1 MATKKKVLLSN
12 GTEVFIVDPTNDT
25 KVYKLCVTQLD
36 VNEGDPTKIDVT
48 TLCERE
54 KIQEVD
60 GLLGSSEST
69 FTINMDFSDETHKM
83 LLAARKD
90 KRELKFR
97 IGQSDGDAQA
107 THSSS
112 GWGEET
118 SRTWV
123 DFTGYIS
130 KVPLSYSVNAV
141 VQPQVSVT
149 MTSGYSVTHKA

>member
-1 MATKKKVLLSN
+1 MAKKAMLSN
-12 GTEVFIVDPTNDT
+12 GTEVFIVDPQNDT

-36 VNEGDPTKIDVT
+36 INEGDPSKIDVT

-54 KIQEVD
+54 KTQEVD

-69 FTINMDFSDETHKM
+69 FTINLDFDNETHKM
-83 LLAARKD
+83 LIEARKD

-97 IGQSDGDAQA
+97 IGQSDGENAA
-107 THSSS
+107 THTSA
-112 GWGEET
+112 GWGDDT
-118 SRTWV
+118 TRTWV

-130 KVPLSYSVNAV
+130 KVPLSYSVNAA

-149 MTSGYSVTHKA
+149 MTSGYHITYKA